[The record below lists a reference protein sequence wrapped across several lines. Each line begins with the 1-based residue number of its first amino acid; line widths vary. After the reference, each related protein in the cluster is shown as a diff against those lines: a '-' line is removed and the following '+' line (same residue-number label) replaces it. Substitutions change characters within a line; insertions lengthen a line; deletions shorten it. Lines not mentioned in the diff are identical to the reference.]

1 MPDGGAS
8 AVKLKDEDFSLD
20 GGQNV
25 TLGLREQLS
34 DKGLAKAR
42 RTRRSKKKTMNTF
55 VHKGEP
61 RIRTGLR
68 RPCKLLMG
76 EGHIATICSGQD
88 GMHACA

>member
-8 AVKLKDEDFSLD
+8 GVKLKDEDFSLD

-42 RTRRSKKKTMNTF
+42 RT
-55 VHKGEP
+55 
-61 RIRTGLR
+61 
-68 RPCKLLMG
+68 
-76 EGHIATICSGQD
+76 
-88 GMHACA
+88 